1 MRLVPWASL
10 YLFHVSCSIVLSFSR
25 SSGSSFSIIS
35 FISVSCAV
43 VHFHFPSSLYL
54 LSGSGFR
61 TASIA
66 PVGYLLTSFGPTR
79 SSSMSLLQSFPVLK
93 LAANLSNDFP
103 KDVFISGHVS
113 VTQSPVLTVLR
124 GA

>member
-1 MRLVPWASL
+1 
-10 YLFHVSCSIVLSFSR
+10 
-25 SSGSSFSIIS
+25 
-35 FISVSCAV
+35 
-43 VHFHFPSSLYL
+43 
-54 LSGSGFR
+54 
-61 TASIA
+61 
-66 PVGYLLTSFGPTR
+66 
-79 SSSMSLLQSFPVLK
+79 MSLLQSFPVLK